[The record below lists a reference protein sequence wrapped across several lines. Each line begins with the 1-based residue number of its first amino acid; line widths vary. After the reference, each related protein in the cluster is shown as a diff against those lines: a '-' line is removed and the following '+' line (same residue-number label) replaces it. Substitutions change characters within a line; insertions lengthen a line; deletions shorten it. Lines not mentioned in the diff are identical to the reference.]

1 MNKNE
6 IFTLWIPNDNKTEL
20 PILAH
25 LSLKSMILCGH
36 DVILYTYSYLDN
48 VPEGVKVL
56 DANEI
61 LDSSR
66 IFRYKSGH
74 KTYSGF
80 ANLFRLKRLYEYGG
94 TWLDLDILLIRNIN
108 DKFDDDII
116 ICSEPTGIFYS
127 KPNNAVLRFPP
138 KDPFVKSMLDYA
150 EKRGSDIIHG
160 ETGPTL
166 ILKTLKGEFYEY
178 NRYLKNFNFNNLL
191 RWSHLDEYSKPPR
204 ELLNNSYTDEIIGFH
219 LVNTF
224 FEEKMRTDNTN
235 GLFSKLKESILNS
248 NNHEEYS
255 SYLSQI
261 ITNHETTANDLI
273 LKYLDNLSNNLN
285 EEYKYTIIIDAK
297 NLKKIEIYTILHSIG
312 YDSTFDDLMVGHED
326 TLSDKQIIILGKTN
340 LANDKIK
347 FKNNIIILPL
357 NFEKYYLNI
366 RKLICGE
373 YIIPINKAIIFKPG
387 FFKDKII
394 KSNIEQYSDSKTNL
408 CINIIHKTNFIPLL
422 TANAPIFNLT
432 NEMLNDED
440 LKHFGDGYVFDYENR
455 DEKSMKLMQLI
466 DQIDEL
472 TSEEISSEYLKI
484 KQELLNLNMKNP
496 IDKISYHYYS
506 SYKNVINSSYYHQYK
521 LKEENTLL
529 KCLNEVQI
537 NKINNFEI

>member
-6 IFTLWIPNDNKTEL
+6 IFTLWIPNDNKTEFDTL
-20 PILAH
+20 YSNNGNNNYNTTNKLMLT
-25 LSLKSMILCGH
+25 LSPNIVLNTIQ
-36 DVILYTYSYLDN
+36 
-48 VPEGVKVL
+48 EEQGVKVL

-108 DKFDDDII
+108 NKFDDDII

-224 FEEKMRTDNTN
+224 FEEKMRTHNTN

-387 FFKDKII
+387 F
-394 KSNIEQYSDSKTNL
+394 
-408 CINIIHKTNFIPLL
+408 HKTNFIPLL